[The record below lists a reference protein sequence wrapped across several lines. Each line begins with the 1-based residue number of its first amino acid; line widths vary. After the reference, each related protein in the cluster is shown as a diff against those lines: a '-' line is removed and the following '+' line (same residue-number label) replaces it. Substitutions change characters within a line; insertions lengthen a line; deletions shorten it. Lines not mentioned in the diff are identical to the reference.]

1 MGRAREGGGGGG
13 EERERE
19 QKKKIRYLQREFM
32 EHTERH
38 GREFMGETEK

>member
-1 MGRAREGGGGGG
+1 MGRAREGGG

-32 EHTERH
+32 GDTERH